1 MSEQSKQ
8 PTPLDGVDPTKDPVG
23 AVKACIKTWDELEI
37 QNKQRN
43 AEFLKGPAVASIQS
57 GLIKRDADGKVIAQ
71 AKAWMKE
78 WLDNNRPDGVF
89 HHPLLGEVTLSMGG
103 IKDSASKMKA
113 DIHINSIPAIPYVLE
128 KSVLLEFS
136 TDKNGEPTENYII
149 AAPIEVDGKRH
160 YAVVRLKKN
169 IDQKNEKPR
178 FYVVAA
184 ELESDAQKNAAFSLQ
199 DPRHLSE
206 DRPLT
211 GGKNRLLNVLYQTL
225 AVNALVPTGRTNP
238 VKTAKGTKLNTQ
250 FAVVEADRLIV
261 SHDANGKENPNFPQ
275 ELQPRDRARETSQA
289 WVQKVAANLDPDSL
303 GRTSRADSGAPIVGS
318 DAVVESGNG
327 RTMAIKLAYERGTA
341 DEYRQWLIDDA
352 EYFGLDADQIKG
364 MQSPVLVR
372 VRTSDTDR
380 QVFVVEANQ
389 DDKLT
394 LTATEQARS
403 DAKRLDDQLLG
414 LFAPG
419 EDGDLLTSANQRFI
433 QGFLKSL
440 GETEAAQYMTTD
452 GKPTKGLVD
461 RIKAAIFSKAYND
474 DRLLEMM
481 ADQTKPEIQNVL
493 NALGV
498 AAPRF
503 IEAQGFGR
511 VATESVSEQMI
522 DGIEQS
528 LDQRVVDAVVK
539 ATNTLLAA
547 KANNQ
552 DIAEYVK
559 QQGLFEDIDEGV
571 AALAVFLAKNGRSAK
586 RMAIAFKAM
595 ATFVKNDALDQQN
608 GGLFGE
614 PQPPSMVDVVAAAN
628 RELQQRYGDD
638 DGNTI
643 GLFDSL
649 TPIVASGLK
658 AQLDALD
665 TSIDPVGAVRT
676 CVQVWDVI
684 AQATTELSD
693 DPNSPNYR
701 YRDTGYIAD
710 SRKELAQNQ
719 IQLARSHGK
728 MLRASDIDWD
738 AIETNP
744 RAAKELIIKSNL
756 FGQVDWESL
765 RDGGMEPG
773 AGFLIDRIYASIG
786 AEPAKDGP
794 FGRKDYAL
802 GLETIR
808 GRFEV
813 CKTVPDVQAVLKD
826 ILDELNGVQLN
837 ADESAQYAKI
847 QTELDDLYEQ
857 MSAYESRKEEL
868 TNIRNRLLRDLIT
881 LKSDQDK
888 RKRRRWSPD
897 PEIEA
902 KIAELEPKVDAAE
915 KDIKAWHAAN
925 PDAHREWITQRTPDG
940 GIVGGYSGVIF
951 GKIQALQ
958 EQRKQLE
965 MQAHIRNVNES
976 PTTRAWLTFGDRFF
990 KLLNYR
996 SYRGSDTF
1004 AGHLTN
1010 AKNGKINDWSWA
1022 EKGRVVVKRATKQ
1035 EIGFQLKVA
1044 ETLERVG
1051 GKDIKVESTQQ
1062 LKEMLGFRDVQ
1073 SGNWVLKDVNSAKYH
1088 VEQTA
1093 QAMSDLGDV
1102 LGIDT
1107 GMLGLGGRLAM
1118 AFGARGKGS
1127 SGWKE
1132 SAARAHYESTHRVI
1146 NLTKMGGGGSLGH
1159 EWFHAIDDMLSELVT
1174 QQVSE
1179 TTRNFVTVNPE
1190 LLPSGRIRDA
1200 VIELRRAMFT
1210 GTRRTPERIKLVPK
1224 KDKDRAKYNI
1234 DSMSPN
1240 SIAKLI
1246 KSAGNMTDAVL
1257 AVDRYFAGV
1266 TNPRALKNAKGWR
1279 VLAAA
1284 YYADED
1290 AAQVDVLTGPPT
1302 SNFAAEAAFLDG
1314 GAIGKYWSRHHEM
1327 AARAFQSYLEDTLAS
1342 QGRKNDYLS
1351 AYADNQ
1357 YHIDPMFGIEWK
1369 PYPEG
1374 DERTAINAAFA
1385 QLFKAIQDEKVFEK
1399 AMQNEA
1405 LLDGLFGGA
1414 ASNIEDVENA
1424 FIQRGWQP
1432 TENGLEHESGRLSL
1446 KLLENDAKDDFYMV
1460 IHVDGDYHAEIGKL
1474 KGKSLINIFK
1484 QVTEAIGEDEDYDAL
1499 LDDIAGGTLDLFGIH
1514 NRLNQLNPQQDP
1526 IGAIKTC
1533 VEAWDIADDLD
1544 IRELDPRGNDDV
1556 PSASGNLESDR
1567 QNATDP
1573 KPNDGSPDANGSG
1586 GTEPLTTGTRSD
1598 ADRGG
1603 NEREPILQLPAD
1615 DATGGGTPSHQQ
1627 LYRPDGTARPASSP
1641 AGSADGSGSGGDR
1654 VTGSPTQRE
1663 RNGSTLSHAV
1673 TTGSLAEKIAAQAAA
1688 PTETA
1693 WGDRDS
1699 IDASLPLL
1707 LPEQRDDVLK
1717 AEARLIEQ
1725 NENGI
1730 LFTNGTGTGKT
1741 YTGLGIAKRF
1751 ANAGKANILIVT
1763 LNDKICRDFVSAGKN
1778 LGLSIHQLKGIDDH
1792 GGEQVVVTTYANFGQ
1807 NKTLGLR
1814 DWDLIVVD
1822 ESHTLMQ
1829 SEKAAD
1835 TAALKKLHALSG
1847 HHAGFDDW
1855 AAMRYIDQHPKPTSV
1870 DAEGKA
1876 TYDDADLLNWGKF
1889 KAPLRNQWAEN
1900 WKKQTGKRAKVIF
1913 LSATPFAYVPT
1924 VDWAEGYLFHYTD
1937 PAARFTNAEDMD
1949 GYAYNSGN
1957 SREKF
1962 FMSNFGY
1969 RMRYNR
1975 LTRPDGKVR
1984 ADVMEKM
1991 FAEQL
1996 KRSGA
2001 MTGREL
2007 SVPFDYDRKFV
2018 LLESRIGTLI
2028 DDGFKFLQEYEDGY
2042 FRELSWALKKNFDHL
2057 KRQRL
2062 LEAIKAEDAIDQIRK
2077 HMSMGRKVVVF
2088 HDYNEGGSTNPF
2100 VMSNPHEDPK
2110 INRLYD
2116 EFASERPDLINM
2128 PLDLPSPIVNLT
2140 RAFPKALLFNGRVA
2154 KTQRSKNADLF
2165 NQDDSGHDLIIVQS
2179 DAGSTGISFHD
2190 TTGKHQRVI
2199 INIGMPQKPAKLRQT
2214 EGRIYRVG
2222 QASNAIHRYITTG
2235 TDWERSTFASKIAE
2249 RAETVDN
2256 LAMGE
2261 SSMSSIKDALI
2272 EAYEAAEYFE
2282 PSISDGV
2289 GGKALDEEKA
2299 KLTTLSDFDRAKT
2312 LFYGK
2317 GKNNKRRDQREGMD
2331 WYATAEPI
2339 GLKMVQFAGAKV
2351 GDDVLEPSAG
2361 DGAIGRFVP
2370 DGANLTMIE
2379 PSDALASR
2387 AQLNNT
2393 SANVIVSGFEDH
2405 EIVNKYDTVVMNPP
2419 FGIAGT
2425 TAIQHIEK
2433 ALKHLRDRGRVVA
2446 LIPRGAMDSKLDA
2459 LLAHPTM
2466 SAYHQVAN
2474 IELPTNAFENA
2485 GTSVRTRIVVIDRYD
2500 RAADVPSQIKRLDYS
2515 NADSIEDLFD
2525 RIADLEITPR
2535 KPRWDEVLEKHG
2547 VTHTV
2552 EKGKHYLQGES
2563 LPSHRSQLWSMGMR
2577 PTTGYQTEWLG
2588 SSFASPV
2595 IKFGRYLED
2604 LADLAKA
2611 KGVKPALDSLAISD
2625 ENSDVKSLVW
2635 A

>member
-1 MSEQSKQ
+1 MSKQ
-8 PTPLDGVDPTKDPVG
+8 PKPTPLDGVDPTKDPVG

-37 QNKQRN
+37 LSKQRKTEVSPEQ
-43 AEFLKGPAVASIQS
+43 A
-57 GLIKRDADGKVIAQ
+57 LINL
-71 AKAWMKE
+71 E
-78 WLDNNRPDGVF
+78 WLDTSAPVVSMTGTEVPHFDKVRLLAEWVGQYWQQKTGGVVNRSDLGDIVIDTKAAKYSANHGMSANKAKAFWMVPEAIQKGV
-89 HHPLLGEVTLSMGG
+89 LLGALPEVKG
-103 IKDSASKMKA
+103 KPKA
-113 DIHINSIPAIPYVLE
+113 
-128 KSVLLEFS
+128 F
-136 TDKNGEPTENYII
+136 II
-149 AAPIEVDGKRH
+149 AAPVAIGGDVYRLLMEVRSDANMQRLYVH
-160 YAVVRLKKN
+160 EVVLREAPPLQSFKIGANSAGNQPSAPARGDIYNFMLNLRKAQELKKSS
-169 IDQKNEKPR
+169 I
-178 FYVVAA
+178 
-184 ELESDAQKNAAFSLQ
+184 
-199 DPRHLSE
+199 
-206 DRPLT
+206 T
-211 GGKNRLLNVLYQTL
+211 
-225 AVNALVPTGRTNP
+225 PTGRTNP

-261 SHDANGKENPNFPQ
+261 SHDANGKESPNFPQ

-303 GRTSRADSGAPIVGS
+303 GRTSRADSGAPIVGP

-341 DEYRQWLIDDA
+341 EEYRQWLIDDA

-372 VRTSDTDR
+372 VRTSETDR

-403 DAKRLDDQLLG
+403 DAKRLDEQLLG

-493 NALGV
+493 NALGA

-586 RMAIAFKAM
+586 RMAVAFKAM

-628 RELQQRYGDD
+628 RELQQQYGDD

-665 TSIDPVGAVRT
+665 TSSDPVGAVRT
-676 CVQVWDVI
+676 CLEVWDTLD
-684 AQATTELSD
+684 QASTALSD
-693 DPNSPNYR
+693 HYKDANYR
-701 YRDTGYIAD
+701 YKDVGYIAG
-710 SRKELAQNQ
+710 SRKELAQSSIMQ
-719 IQLARSHGK
+719 AKKAGQLVQST
-728 MLRASDIDWD
+728 DIDWD
-738 AIETNP
+738 ALESDP
-744 RAAKELIIKSNL
+744 RIAADTITKANV
-756 FGQVDWESL
+756 FGKPDWEAL
-765 RDGGMEPG
+765 REGGMDGNAAYLIKRMYAAVALEP
-773 AGFLIDRIYASIG
+773 DDQSP
-786 AEPAKDGP
+786 E
-794 FGRKDYAL
+794 GRKLYVTAIQNL
-802 GLETIR
+802 RST
-808 GRFEV
+808 FEG
-813 CKTVPDVQAVLKD
+813 CKTVKYVIDEMITLSKLLQTYSNMVTLPDGTR
-826 ILDELNGVQLN
+826 ELNYDSKVAHALGKKFRSWIFKTGN
-837 ADESAQYAKI
+837 TAIRDARKI
-847 QTELDDLYEQ
+847 GDLDWDWLE
-857 MSAYESRKEEL
+857 A
-868 TNIRNRLLRDLIT
+868 
-881 LKSDQDK
+881 SD
-888 RKRRRWSPD
+888 RSTG
-897 PEIEA
+897 EA
-902 KIAELEPKVDAAE
+902 KPK
-915 KDIKAWHAAN
+915 KT
-925 PDAHREWITQRTPDG
+925 R
-940 GIVGGYSGVIF
+940 F
-951 GKIQALQ
+951 
-958 EQRKQLE
+958 QLE
-965 MQAHIRNVNES
+965 A
-976 PTTRAWLTFGDRFF
+976 A
-990 KLLNYR
+990 
-996 SYRGSDTF
+996 SD
-1004 AGHLTN
+1004 
-1010 AKNGKINDWSWA
+1010 I
-1022 EKGRVVVKRATKQ
+1022 
-1035 EIGFQLKVA
+1035 
-1044 ETLERVG
+1044 ERVG
-1051 GKDIKVESTQQ
+1051 GEPVNIVSTEQFKDKFG
-1062 LKEMLGFRDVQ
+1062 LRAVQ
-1073 SGNWVLKDVNSAKYH
+1073 SGNWVLKDKESIEFHVQRAAEAFVDMADVTGIS
-1088 VEQTA
+1088 VEQ
-1093 QAMSDLGDV
+1093 LGF
-1102 LGIDT
+1102 
-1107 GMLGLGGRLAM
+1107 GGRLGLS
-1118 AFGARGKGS
+1118 FGARGKG
-1127 SGWKE
+1127 G
-1132 SAARAHYESTHRVI
+1132 ALAHYEPVQRVI
-1146 NLTKMGGGGSLGH
+1146 NITKMKGGGSLGH
-1159 EWFHAIDDMLSELVT
+1159 EYFHALDNVILDLI
-1174 QQVSE
+1174 QQQNNGKAGYFA
-1179 TTRNFVTVNPE
+1179 THD
-1190 LLPSGRIRDA
+1190 PSGLPDGAIKRAFINLRKAMLIAPQGVMAFKLDDRLRSDINGIRMGKQLLEQMRAANIQTPADVVEFLSNTGYSTVAKGQPLSKYAQLVVAAAMRELGMISGMEDQIDLPALWEESQFKIKA
-1200 VIELRRAMFT
+1200 VI
-1210 GTRRTPERIKLVPK
+1210 
-1224 KDKDRAKYNI
+1224 
-1234 DSMSPN
+1234 
-1240 SIAKLI
+1240 
-1246 KSAGNMTDAVL
+1246 
-1257 AVDRYFAGV
+1257 
-1266 TNPRALKNAKGWR
+1266 
-1279 VLAAA
+1279 
-1284 YYADED
+1284 
-1290 AAQVDVLTGPPT
+1290 
-1302 SNFAAEAAFLDG
+1302 LDDG
-1314 GAIGKYWSRHHEM
+1314 KEGKYWSQPLEM
-1327 AARAFQSYLEDTLAS
+1327 AARAYSAYLQDRLADK
-1342 QGRKNDYLS
+1342 GRKNDYL
-1351 AYADNQ
+1351 AYSTQGGHSRVGEIA
-1357 YHIDPMFGIEWK
+1357 
-1369 PYPEG
+1369 YPQG
-1374 DERTAINAAFA
+1374 DERLAVNAAFD
-1385 QLFKAIQDEKVFEK
+1385 QLFKAIKDEQVFEK
-1399 AMQNEA
+1399 ATQNEA
-1405 LLDGLFGGA
+1405 LLDALFGTQ
-1414 ASNIEDVENA
+1414 S
-1424 FIQRGWQP
+1424 
-1432 TENGLEHESGRLSL
+1432 H
-1446 KLLENDAKDDFYMV
+1446 
-1460 IHVDGDYHAEIGKL
+1460 
-1474 KGKSLINIFK
+1474 
-1484 QVTEAIGEDEDYDAL
+1484 

-1514 NRLNQLNPQQDP
+1514 NRLNQLSPQQDP

-1533 VEAWDIADDLD
+1533 IEAWDIADDADDLD

-1573 KPNDGSPDANGSG
+1573 KPNDGSPDANGSA

-1627 LYRPDGTARPASSP
+1627 LYRPDGTARPASGP
-1641 AGSADGSGSGGDR
+1641 TGSADGSGSGGDR

-1693 WGDRDS
+1693 WGNRDS

-1792 GGEQVVVTTYANFGQ
+1792 GSEQVVVTTYANFGQ

-1937 PAARFTNAEDMD
+1937 PSLRFTNAEDMD

-2100 VMSNPHEDPK
+2100 VMSNPHEDPT

-2154 KTQRSKNADLF
+2154 KAQRSKNADLF

-2405 EIVNKYDTVVMNPP
+2405 EIVNKYDSIVMNPP

-2446 LIPRGAMDSKLDA
+2446 LIPRGAMDSKLEA

-2466 SAYHQVAN
+2466 SVYHQVAN

-2588 SSFASPV
+2588 SSFSSPV

-2611 KGVKPALDSLAISD
+2611 KGVKPALDSLTIDDGAHRAATSPRNSLPEPTDAQKIAGVYQLGECVIAGLKIKIENPEGSMRSGIDEDGERWENTMTAHYGYISNTTGADGDQIDVFVKPKTPLDWEGTVYVIDQTHWPVDSDFD
-2625 ENSDVKSLVW
+2625 EHKVILGVDSEEEAKALYLSNYESDWGGLGDITAVPMRLFKLWLKSGECDQPLGSLVT